1 MRRLAEP
8 RSQWLGLRRHA
19 LTERKA
25 AGREVLASDEMS
37 ANREKTDKLMFA
49 VANGTIFVMLLKL
62 YFHNHYQ
69 IHLVVLVGLMT
80 VVVLNAAIYVG
91 ILLRKRRE
99 QARR

>member
-1 MRRLAEP
+1 
-8 RSQWLGLRRHA
+8 
-19 LTERKA
+19 
-25 AGREVLASDEMS
+25 
-37 ANREKTDKLMFA
+37 MFA